1 MIETSEITRA
11 EVGASLQRILFIA
24 VLVVASVAA
33 QFLMSGCASAPKA
46 PTDALQAAESA
57 IANAEQARVADYASP
72 ELAQAREKLLNAK
85 LAVEKEDMTRARW
98 LAEESKASADLASAR
113 AASAKAKAVND
124 ELQKGNNVLEQ
135 ELQRN
140 TNQPQ

>member
-1 MIETSEITRA
+1 MIEANEITRA
-11 EVGASLQRILFIA
+11 EVSTSLQRILFIA
-24 VLVVASVAA
+24 LLVVFSIFV
-33 QFLMSGCASAPKA
+33 QFLMSGCASTPKA

-140 TNQPQ
+140 TNQP